1 MSENKQVITLKDND
15 AFLTLLEE
23 HALKVNT
30 EPSKDWLKSTP
41 DGKAKY
47 IPVSI
52 IENQL
57 RQDYNGLVQ
66 YELLSERRELNEYI
80 VTARVKV
87 FHPIIMQWMSFDG
100 IGSVVIM
107 QDKDASLDSFNSTK
121 KKNALQLNAPKAYA
135 EALKNAAK
143 KIGVKYGANINR
155 EADDAANYEPETLVN
170 NAIDEAIPK
179 MQNCTTL
186 AELKDVWNLYP
197 EFQKSNKFKIVFNQ
211 AKTKING

>member
-1 MSENKQVITLKDND
+1 MENKQLQVLSSNTDLK
-15 AFLTLLEE
+15 LLLEE
-23 HALKVNT
+23 HALKINA
-30 EPSKDWLKSTP
+30 EPNKSWLKSTP

-47 IPVSI
+47 IPISI

-66 YELLSERRELNEYI
+66 YELISERRELNEYI
-80 VTARVKV
+80 VTARIKV
-87 FHPIIMQWMSFDG
+87 FNPVIMQWMSFDG

-107 QDKDASLDSFNSTK
+107 QDKDTTLDSFTSTK

-155 EADDAANYEPETLVN
+155 EVDDAAIYEPETMID
-170 NAIDEAIPK
+170 NAIDEVVIK
-179 MQNCTTL
+179 LQECSSL
-186 AELKDVWNLYP
+186 GELKNIWDTYP
-197 EFQKSNKFKIVFNQ
+197 EFHKSNKFKMFFNA
-211 AKTKING
+211 AKSKLNG